1 VLIGQA
7 TYIFAI
13 STLNNT
19 HAMKTINA
27 EKNFSNFNSF
37 EKMTNN
43 ELKTITGGEVIAYE
57 YVIDKDGNVEVRI
70 VVFK

>member
-1 VLIGQA
+1 
-7 TYIFAI
+7 
-13 STLNNT
+13 
-19 HAMKTINA
+19 MKTINA

>member
-1 VLIGQA
+1 MLIGQA

-57 YVIDKDGNVEVRI
+57 NVIDKDGNVEVRI